1 MEPESCACG
10 SPDAS
15 WSAAFAAYLC
25 ESCRMN
31 RTEAELGATERAN
44 RAAGLAERKAS

>member
-1 MEPESCACG
+1 MDSEACACG

-15 WSAAFAAYLC
+15 WSPAFSAYLC
-25 ESCRMN
+25 AGCRTS